1 MSNISIKVKA
11 TKFKHLNGAHFPLII
26 IDDEVDL
33 ISAPYFLNRYNN
45 GRALATLVREAK
57 SIRKFYVFCFA
68 NNIDIIKRF
77 SALAR
82 LTAGEVE
89 MLHAFISCN
98 EKTGELV
105 AQTTFQHYFS
115 TIARFIDYI
124 FTFYQSRVTEEGKLQ
139 ASRIA
144 LEGMKKAFEINNKS
158 PHNGKTKERVGLN
171 FELQAKFFAAIA
183 PYPENSLTPFKN
195 EKVRWRNFC
204 LFLTLILAGN
214 RKGESLGL
222 RVRDFYLSG
231 NSRADKYFEIVKRD
245 RTLDGYGKKEIPQVK
260 TDGRIVSLADE
271 LVEIFEY
278 YVTKIRPQ
286 FKNAQKS
293 EYMFLSIRDGNP
305 LSVNAPNESIKA
317 LIKLY
322 PEFKGHL
329 CPHILR
335 NTFHDILS
343 TALDEKF
350 EDMGPMRKQQIKTTL
365 QEYAGG
371 WAAGS
376 NMVAHYPKGSIQ
388 RRVAELHM
396 KLQSNI
402 MGIGKEDEE

>member
-1 MSNISIKVKA
+1 MRVSNLSIKVKA
-11 TKFKHLNGAHFPLII
+11 TEFKHLNGAHFPLLI

-33 ISAPYFLNRYNN
+33 ISAPYFLHQYNK
-45 GRALATLVREAK
+45 GKALTTIEREAK
-57 SIRKFYVFCFA
+57 SIRKFYLFCFA
-68 NNIDIIKRF
+68 NNIDIVKRF
-77 SALAR
+77 SALER
-82 LTAGEVE
+82 LTTGEVE

-115 TIARFIDYI
+115 TIANFIDYI
-124 FTFYQSRVTEEGKLQ
+124 FTFYQSRVTEIGKLQ

-158 PHNGKTKERVGLN
+158 PHNGKTKERLGLN

-183 PYPENSLTPFKN
+183 PYSEINPYKN

-204 LFLTLILAGN
+204 FFLTLILAGN
-214 RKGESLGL
+214 RKGETLGL

-231 NSRADKYFEIVKRD
+231 NSRSDKYFDIVKRD
-245 RTLDGYGKKEIPQVK
+245 RTFEGYGRKEIPQVK
-260 TDGRIVSLADE
+260 TNGRIVSLADE

-278 YVTKIRPQ
+278 YITKIRPQ
-286 FKNAQKS
+286 FKNAHKS
-293 EYMFLSIRDGNP
+293 EYMFLSIRDGKP

-317 LIKLY
+317 LIKLH
-322 PEFKGHL
+322 PEFKGYL

-343 TALDEKF
+343 TSLDEKF
-350 EDMGPMRKQQIKTTL
+350 EDMGPMRKQQIKTTM

-388 RRVAELHM
+388 RRVAELHV

-402 MGIGKEDEE
+402 MGIDKEDEE